1 MKQANNFMID
11 MLDLDLPEAS
21 ADILW
26 KACRPTEIESA
37 SNGDVFLTI
46 PFQAHKRGLAV
57 EANLEVPRREYKLRI
72 RAYDN
77 DSLRL
82 SISFIGELPGN
93 VSPMLE
99 LDDSLGMLPLTAQKI
114 DSGWQVIDAHN
125 KIRAR
130 VNICEPA
137 IKHWSDLQPAPDETL
152 DLELFPDGKTKVPFM
167 AYDQFYPL
175 NHDSMAMA
183 FVERDGVPDRA
194 VFSFYAEPN
203 ERFVGTGERF
213 DRLDLSGRTFIL
225 ENTDGLGVNSRRA
238 YKNIPFYVS
247 SRPYGLFVH
256 SSAHMRLSLADISTR
271 AAQGL
276 VEEPALDLFVIGG
289 ESVERIV
296 YSYRRLTGFPRD
308 VPIWSYGT
316 WMSRMTYFSEDEV
329 RSVARNL
336 RDGDFPCDV
345 LHIDTGWFAK
355 DWVCEWEFS
364 QERFPDPESFI
375 HEMLEDGYRISL
387 WQMPYLGEGNK
398 LFETAVSQ
406 GLVAPNPSRNGVAS
420 SDFSAQ
426 VVGGRIDFSNPL
438 AVAWY
443 QEMLARLLNMGV
455 ANIKTDF
462 GESVHF
468 DAEYQMPAAML
479 HNLYALLYQKAAYEI
494 TEQVTG
500 EGIIWARASWAG
512 SQRYP
517 VHWGGDCAASWDGLA
532 GSLRGGLHLGLSGFA
547 FWSHD
552 VPGFHGVPNF
562 MNSWPADDLY
572 VRWTQFGVFTSHFRY
587 HGTSPREPY
596 EYPAVADVVRQWW
609 KLRYAL
615 LPYLVEQGTKVISTG
630 LPMLQALV
638 FHHEDDPTCWHI
650 DDQYYFGDAFLVAPI
665 INSDGVRDVYL
676 PAGEWIDFWTGEK
689 LMGGRWLKQVTVPLE
704 RMPLYAKYSAEIPVY
719 PHAVQC
725 TDEIDWTKIEK
736 IIFDDRYVGLSAS
749 TLGNIIDFS

>member
-11 MLDLDLPEAS
+11 MLDLDSPQAS
-21 ADILW
+21 DEILW
-26 KACRPTEIESA
+26 RACHPTKIDHA
-37 SNGDVFLTI
+37 SNGDIFITI
-46 PFQAHKRGLAV
+46 PFQAQKSGLSV
-57 EANLEVPRREYKLRI
+57 EANLEIPRKEYKLRM
-72 RAYDN
+72 RAYGKYM
-77 DSLRL
+77 LRL
-82 SISFIGELPGN
+82 SISFKGILPDDS
-93 VSPMLE
+93 SPMLE
-99 LDDSLGMLPLTAQKI
+99 MEESLRTVPLAAQKT
-114 DSGWQVIDAHN
+114 DSGWHIIDAHN
-125 KIRAR
+125 VVRAR
-130 VNICEPA
+130 INICDP
-137 IKHWSDLQPAPDETL
+137 IINKWSDLQPPPDETL

-167 AYDQFYPL
+167 AYDQFFPEK
-175 NHDSMAMA
+175 HDSMAMA
-183 FVERDGVPDRA
+183 FVERAGDPHRA
-194 VFSFYAEPN
+194 LFSFHAQPN
-203 ERFVGTGERF
+203 EKFVGTGERF

-225 ENTDGLGVNSRRA
+225 ENDDGLGVNSRRA
-238 YKNIPFYVS
+238 YKNIPFYVT

-276 VEEPALDLFVIGG
+276 VEEPELDLFVIGG
-289 ESVERIV
+289 GSVERVI
-296 YSYRRLTGFPRD
+296 YNYRCLTGFPRD
-308 VPIWSYGT
+308 VPLWSYGT

-329 RSVARNL
+329 RSVGHNL
-336 RDGDFPCDV
+336 RKGSFPCDV
-345 LHIDTGWFAK
+345 LHLDTGWFAK

-364 QERFPDPESFI
+364 QERFPDPEAFI
-375 HEMLEDGYRISL
+375 DAMLEDGYRISL

-398 LFETAVSQ
+398 LFDTAVSQ
-406 GLVAPNPSRNGVAS
+406 GFVSPNPSRNGAAG

-426 VVGGRIDFSNPL
+426 VVGGRIDFSNPR
-438 AVAWY
+438 AVEWY
-443 QEMLARLLNMGV
+443 QSLLKRLLKMGV

-468 DAEYQMPAAML
+468 DAEYQMPAAKL

-500 EGIIWARASWAG
+500 AGIIWARASWAG

-517 VHWGGDCAASWDGLA
+517 VHWGGDCAATWDGLA

-596 EYPAVADVVRQWW
+596 AYPAIADVVREWW

-615 LPYLVEQGTKVISTG
+615 MPYLVEQGKMVIATG
-630 LPMLQALV
+630 LPMLQALI
-638 FHHEDDPTCWHI
+638 FNHEDDPTCWHI
-650 DDQYYFGDAFLVAPI
+650 DDQYYFGDAFMIAPI
-665 INSDGVRDVYL
+665 INSEGMRDVYL
-676 PAGEWIDFWTGEK
+676 PTGEWIDFWTGEK
-689 LMGGRWLKQVTVPLE
+689 LAGGRWLKQVTVPLD
-704 RMPLYAKYSAEIPVY
+704 RMPLYIKYGALIPVY

-725 TDEIDWTKIEK
+725 TDEINWTKVEK
-736 IIFDDRYVGLSAS
+736 IVFDESYVGLSDS
-749 TLGNIIDFS
+749 LLGQLINI

>member
-11 MLDLDLPEAS
+11 MLDLELPEAS
-21 ADILW
+21 DDILW
-26 KACRPTEIESA
+26 RACRPTKIDSA
-37 SNGDVFLTI
+37 ANGDVFITI
-46 PFQAHKRGLAV
+46 PFQAQKPGLTV
-57 EANLEVPRREYKLRI
+57 EAALEIPRKEYKLRL
-72 RAYDN
+72 RAYDK
-77 DSLRL
+77 DILRL
-82 SISFIGELPGN
+82 SLSFADEWPSD
-93 VSPMLE
+93 VSPMLAMDE
-99 LDDSLGMLPLTAQKI
+99 TLHIVPLAVQKT
-114 DSGWQVIDAHN
+114 DEGWNILDAHN
-125 KIRAR
+125 IMRAR
-130 VNICEPA
+130 VNVCKPP
-137 IKHWSDLQPAPDETL
+137 IKKWSDLQPPPDETL
-152 DLELFPDGKTKVPFM
+152 DLELFPDGKTKVPLM
-167 AYDQFYPL
+167 AYDQFFPEK
-175 NHDSMAMA
+175 HDSMAMG
-183 FVERDGVPDRA
+183 FVARA
-194 VFSFYAEPN
+194 GIPHRALFSFHAQPN
-203 ERFVGTGERF
+203 EKFVGTGERF

-225 ENTDGLGVNSRRA
+225 ENEDGLGVNSRRA
-238 YKNIPFYVS
+238 YKNIPFYVT

-256 SSAHMRLSLADISTR
+256 SSAHMRLSLADVSTR

-276 VEEPALDLFVIGG
+276 VEEPQLDLFVMGG
-289 ESVERIV
+289 GSVERVV
-296 YSYRRLTGFPRD
+296 YNYRRLTGFPQD
-308 VPIWSYGT
+308 VPLWSYGT

-329 RSVARNL
+329 RTVAQNL
-336 RDGDFPCDV
+336 REGGFPCDV
-345 LHIDTGWFAK
+345 LHLDTGWFAK

-364 QERFPDPESFI
+364 QERFPEPESFI
-375 HEMLEDGYRISL
+375 QEMLADGYRISL

-398 LFETAVSQ
+398 LFATAVSQ
-406 GLVAPNPSRNGVAS
+406 GFVSPNPSRNGDTS

-426 VVGGRIDFSNPL
+426 VVGGRIDFSNPK
-438 AVAWY
+438 AVTWY
-443 QEMLARLLNMGV
+443 QELLQRLLNMGV

-468 DAEYQMPAAML
+468 DAEYQMPASKL

-517 VHWGGDCAASWDGLA
+517 VHWGGDCAATWDGLA

-552 VPGFHGVPNF
+552 VPGFHGVPDF

-596 EYPAVADVVRQWW
+596 EYPAIADVVREWW

-615 LPYLVEQGTKVISTG
+615 MPYLVEQGKKATRTG

-650 DDQYYFGDAFLVAPI
+650 DDQYQFGDAFMVAPI
-665 INSDGVRDVYL
+665 MNSEGTRDVYL

-689 LMGGRWLKQVTVPLE
+689 LTGGRWLKQVLTHLE
-704 RMPLYAKYSAEIPVY
+704 RMPIYAKYSVQIPIY
-719 PHAVQC
+719 PHVVQC
-725 TDEIDWTKIEK
+725 TDDLDWAKVEK
-736 IIFDDRYVGLSAS
+736 LVFDDSYAGLSES
-749 TLGNIIDFS
+749 PLGQIIDL